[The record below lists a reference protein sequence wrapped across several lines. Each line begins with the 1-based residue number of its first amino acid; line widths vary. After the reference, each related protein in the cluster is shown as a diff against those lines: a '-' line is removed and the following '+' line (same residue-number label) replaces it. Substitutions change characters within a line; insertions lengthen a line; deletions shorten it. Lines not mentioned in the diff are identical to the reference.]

1 MTPKDEPKE
10 ESKEPMDEKEDNG
23 DLPVTEKRL
32 ATWRRFTLKRG
43 KEFVSKFDTNG
54 IPEDVVKSVLSR
66 VEASTNDDE
75 LKAAFDSEPIQ
86 KVVRQVDHSE
96 VIEAMRIEMMALK
109 SQPVQPG
116 NTTVVVDTTGKA
128 IETSTKATADIVGA
142 VNAMADRLDK
152 QIVIP
157 APQVTVNVPEQPIPQ
172 VTVNIPEQA
181 VPQVTVNV
189 P

>member
-1 MTPKDEPKE
+1 MLP
-10 ESKEPMDEKEDNG
+10 EKEDNG

-43 KEFVSKFDTNG
+43 KELVSKFDTNG

-96 VIEAMRIEMMALK
+96 VIEAMRIEMMAMK
-109 SQPVQPG
+109 NVPVSSPQTINVNIAPSDPTPVKVE
-116 NTTVVVDTTGKA
+116 N
-128 IETSTKATADIVGA
+128 IVA
-142 VNAMADRLDK
+142 QQEIP
-152 QIVIP
+152 QIVVNVP
-157 APQVTVNVPEQPIPQ
+157 ETQVTVNNQVETPE
-172 VTVNIPEQA
+172 
-181 VPQVTVNV
+181 VNV
-189 P
+189 TNLVQPAAIENVVKMPTRKKKAKLNRG